1 MFKFNFFQSVAA
13 YSFSSKSSPI
23 LRSELNG
30 LVYINQDNE
39 KVSYRISKITPNIIE
54 FDNRS
59 RLYGNF
65 IHDGGKPYSPGHSN
79 LETSL
84 RDKENINSGFLNSS
98 KGTAMSYKVLEEWN
112 DDYGMYW
119 KLDAKILGRTVVNLS
134 GVNFEAVKV
143 QVLGESIESTM
154 SSSWA
159 EEGIKFKETILID
172 PRLKVILM
180 LDRVW
185 ESTTSNSPPEVQ
197 KLTLKEFQLKNGS
210 IVSLKSISGSGVKKT
225 QVVDSSAAVSS
236 ISKLEAEKRKFEKR
250 KRLDAEEKE
259 KLKAEIQRLKLE
271 AEKRILVE
279 RRRAQEEAKRRNEE
293 IARSKARV
301 ERGKERKTA
310 RLKVL
315 AEKKHYRAK
324 QKSDRANPSAPLSE
338 ADQKKKIKN
347 YNRAAALRINSLQPK
362 PEFLVKGMRAYRAK
376 NFKLAAKLFSK
387 GFSAANAVSSYALAQ
402 MILSGKGKAREL
414 ISKGRLRGVPKCR
427 VALIV
432 LKKALR
438 WKNTYSK
445 LSLLMGKIYA
455 GENIKRWGNCK
466 SKRWVLDYY
475 QKAYFHAKDKEKHLG
490 VMAEAAHRYAD
501 FLVLNYKMTIK
512 RYKWVQ
518 TWYTAAFTHR
528 EYLPTGKQ
536 KYVQSQLVK
545 IGPYIKKMEAKEK
558 QKAVA
563 KRKAKK
569 KQQNLAK
576 RNAEIRARMLK
587 NDEKDT
593 FQQVVNYLAS
603 SDPLIRSNGTYEGK
617 IFDRKKCIAG
627 FAFKSG
633 GHLKIFW
640 DNIDIKSI
648 KIDWIFRANV
658 WRYYVI
664 FTGLPY
670 AVEFQPNNTILQLM
684 YRDMGLGIGRSSS
697 VQLPIGGNPPYSL
710 RRIKK
715 SIEHLYK
722 KHCKGSKRKTAF

>member
-1 MFKFNFFQSVAA
+1 FFQSVAA

-54 FDNRS
+54 FDNGS

-84 RDKENINSGFLNSS
+84 QDKENINSGFLNSS

-134 GVNFEAVKV
+134 GVNFEVVKV

-301 ERGKERKTA
+301 ERGKEKKTA

-362 PEFLVKGMRAYRAK
+362 PEFLV
-376 NFKLAAKLFSK
+376 
-387 GFSAANAVSSYALAQ
+387 
-402 MILSGKGKAREL
+402 
-414 ISKGRLRGVPKCR
+414 
-427 VALIV
+427 
-432 LKKALR
+432 
-438 WKNTYSK
+438 
-445 LSLLMGKIYA
+445 
-455 GENIKRWGNCK
+455 
-466 SKRWVLDYY
+466 
-475 QKAYFHAKDKEKHLG
+475 
-490 VMAEAAHRYAD
+490 
-501 FLVLNYKMTIK
+501 
-512 RYKWVQ
+512 
-518 TWYTAAFTHR
+518 
-528 EYLPTGKQ
+528 
-536 KYVQSQLVK
+536 
-545 IGPYIKKMEAKEK
+545 
-558 QKAVA
+558 
-563 KRKAKK
+563 
-569 KQQNLAK
+569 
-576 RNAEIRARMLK
+576 
-587 NDEKDT
+587 
-593 FQQVVNYLAS
+593 
-603 SDPLIRSNGTYEGK
+603 
-617 IFDRKKCIAG
+617 
-627 FAFKSG
+627 
-633 GHLKIFW
+633 
-640 DNIDIKSI
+640 
-648 KIDWIFRANV
+648 
-658 WRYYVI
+658 
-664 FTGLPY
+664 
-670 AVEFQPNNTILQLM
+670 
-684 YRDMGLGIGRSSS
+684 
-697 VQLPIGGNPPYSL
+697 
-710 RRIKK
+710 
-715 SIEHLYK
+715 
-722 KHCKGSKRKTAF
+722 